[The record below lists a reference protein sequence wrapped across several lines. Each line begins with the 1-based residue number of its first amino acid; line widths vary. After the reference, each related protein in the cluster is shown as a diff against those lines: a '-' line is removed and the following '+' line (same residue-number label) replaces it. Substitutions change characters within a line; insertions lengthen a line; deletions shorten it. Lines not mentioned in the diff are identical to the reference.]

1 MCPPWTRL
9 VSPAG
14 AGDAMSAGLMMARFQ
29 GKDWREALALGTAMA
44 AAVVGNPGT
53 CECYLH
59 QVEAFMPLVQS
70 VEV

>member
-1 MCPPWTRL
+1 M

-53 CECYLH
+53 CECYPH